1 MALGF
6 LYKAIAGS
14 IFMSFAIIPAI
25 ADPKGF
31 TEAVVHWWG
40 NISPVFGHLIGGVV

>member
-14 IFMSFAIIPAI
+14 ILTSFAIIPAI

-31 TEAVVHWWG
+31 TEAVVQWWG
-40 NISPVFGHLIGGVV
+40 NISPVFGQFIGGVV

>member
-1 MALGF
+1 MVLGF

-14 IFMSFAIIPAI
+14 ILTTFALIPAL

-31 TEAVVHWWG
+31 TEAVIQWWG
-40 NISPVFGHLIGGVV
+40 NITPVIGQLTGGVF